1 VTVALL
7 MLLVAAAPPPA
18 SWGLENFERQSLG
31 PGWAGWDAPFGPAAR
46 HATVAVV
53 TGDRGRLGQVTY
65 QGAQDYLVLPGP
77 ELDLDQR
84 PLALTLRVQ
93 CEGATPALGVTLI
106 DAAGEWLQAPSRPL
120 ESGPWQ
126 TVRLPL
132 DRFVDQASGDLDGQL
147 DLPVQAFN
155 LNLSFTAPVDGTLRI
170 DDLALQTEPVPST
183 AFLDLHLAHPERAG
197 ACVLGDE
204 PPAIAILNRGRSTAR
219 LHVVCRLG
227 DASSTTTLAPAPQ
240 QTVMVPLTPVR
251 TGPQLLEVVA
261 QADDGEQRQSFVLTV
276 LPRRL
281 GGPDTFYGL
290 GCYDSA
296 DLVSGRFGMELGLL
310 RVAGADW
317 TLFWLAGRPTE
328 PTAAGTDPLRFAEA
342 MTLAWAQQLRTVAY
356 VAAPSAGRFAGDLPG
371 YLTALEASFGE
382 DPKGYLVPANETGQ
396 LALLRSALAH
406 GKLLWGWLGAG
417 VQPPDVSLDGWLAPL
432 PALSAAPE
440 SLPGPTAWARLQAT
454 VAPLGP
460 GPLQIWSRSW
470 PAEQLTGLTDRGAA
484 QAILMACLRA
494 TPGVR
499 GACFGQVLDGQGVT
513 GLTGAGQLRP
523 ELVAYAVASRLCGG
537 LPCRGLVS
545 PAPGAYAVVYGTDS
559 VRCAVAW
566 TEAEPAA
573 LTLRPGCQVYD
584 HLGNALPWSAT
595 QRLHREP
602 VYIVGAPPLSDEL
615 P

>member
-1 VTVALL
+1 
-7 MLLVAAAPPPA
+7 M
-18 SWGLENFERQSLG
+18 
-31 PGWAGWDAPFGPAAR
+31 
-46 HATVAVV
+46 
-53 TGDRGRLGQVTY
+53 
-65 QGAQDYLVLPGP
+65 
-77 ELDLDQR
+77 
-84 PLALTLRVQ
+84 
-93 CEGATPALGVTLI
+93 
-106 DAAGEWLQAPSRPL
+106 
-120 ESGPWQ
+120 
-126 TVRLPL
+126 
-132 DRFVDQASGDLDGQL
+132 
-147 DLPVQAFN
+147 
-155 LNLSFTAPVDGTLRI
+155 
-170 DDLALQTEPVPST
+170 
-183 AFLDLHLAHPERAG
+183 
-197 ACVLGDE
+197 
-204 PPAIAILNRGRSTAR
+204 
-219 LHVVCRLG
+219 
-227 DASSTTTLAPAPQ
+227 
-240 QTVMVPLTPVR
+240 
-251 TGPQLLEVVA
+251 
-261 QADDGEQRQSFVLTV
+261 
-276 LPRRL
+276 
-281 GGPDTFYGL
+281 
-290 GCYDSA
+290 
-296 DLVSGRFGMELGLL
+296 
-310 RVAGADW
+310 
-317 TLFWLAGRPTE
+317 
-328 PTAAGTDPLRFAEA
+328 
-342 MTLAWAQQLRTVAY
+342 AY

-440 SLPGPTAWARLQAT
+440 SLPGPTAWARLQAM

-615 P
+615 PDPARSRPTARAGSRQPARPSLADRAVG